1 VSLPYY
7 SMYPKDFDSDDA
19 VRAMED
25 CELGLYIRCLNHSW
39 INDGLPAD
47 PEEIRR
53 RFRDPPGEF
62 ARKWKR
68 VELCFP
74 VAPDGKRRNP
84 RQERERAQA
93 IAKSLKASANAKRS
107 HYGRT
112 AEAVQVQQSE
122 SAADAVQAQQSEG
135 SARASGSG
143 SGVGGEKGG
152 AGEKTGMAVEPS
164 LTRTTHSLCAE
175 VQPILDDLDEI
186 YRKAGAPIPERHK
199 QVAWQLLLAIP
210 PERRARVPNYCKW
223 ALVSGKWP
231 NPAKTKALVNVLRDG
246 DWDVEIAPRILPM
259 PAASARELAQERAAE
274 KFRRMP

>member
-25 CELGLYIRCLNHSW
+25 SELGLYIRCLNHSW

-53 RFRDPPGEF
+53 RFRDPPNEF

-74 VAPDGKRRNP
+74 VAADGKRRNP

-107 HYGRT
+107 HNGRT
-112 AEAVQVQQSE
+112 AE
-122 SAADAVQAQQSEG
+122 AVQAQQSEG

-143 SGVGGEKGG
+143 SGSGGEKGG

-164 LTRTTHSLCAE
+164 FTRTTHSLCAS
-175 VQPILDDLDEI
+175 VKPILEDLEEI
-186 YRKAGAPIPERHK
+186 YLKAGVPIPEKHK
-199 QVAWQLLLAIP
+199 QVASQLLLEIP
-210 PERRARVPNYCKW
+210 QERRVRVPNYCKW

-231 NPAKTKALVNVLRDG
+231 SPAKTKGLVNVLRDG

-259 PAASARELAQERAAE
+259 PRDASARELAQERAAE